1 MTRENIL
8 NVIETEIKPIM
19 KFHNGSCELID
30 FDDGVITLKIFGGC
44 SGCPS
49 SQIALFNQ
57 VVPILMEK
65 VPGVED
71 VILG

>member
-1 MTRENIL
+1 MTHENIL
-8 NVIETEIKPIM
+8 NVIESEIKPIM

-57 VVPILMEK
+57 VVPILMDK